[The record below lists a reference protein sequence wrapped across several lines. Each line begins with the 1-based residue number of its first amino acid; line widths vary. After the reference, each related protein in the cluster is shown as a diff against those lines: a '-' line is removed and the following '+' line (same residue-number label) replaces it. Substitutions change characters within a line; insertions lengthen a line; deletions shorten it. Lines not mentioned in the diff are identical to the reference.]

1 MGEGGLCIS
10 GGENINGRH
19 SMKVDKGWEKIMNL
33 TQFQSLGKIDALI
46 SEVGESG
53 KQAKWL
59 KLWKTP

>member
-53 KQAKWL
+53 KQEND
-59 KLWKTP
+59 